1 MHDGACQWPCCPR
14 KIRSL
19 CFLVL
24 CETGT
29 PFHVEKVGLLTG
41 LRSLSVFLLE
51 VLTQVQ
57 YIKSP

>member
-1 MHDGACQWPCCPR
+1 MALLP
-14 KIRSL
+14 KENK
-19 CFLVL
+19 VL

-41 LRSLSVFLLE
+41 LRSLSVSPLE

-57 YIKSP
+57 CIESP